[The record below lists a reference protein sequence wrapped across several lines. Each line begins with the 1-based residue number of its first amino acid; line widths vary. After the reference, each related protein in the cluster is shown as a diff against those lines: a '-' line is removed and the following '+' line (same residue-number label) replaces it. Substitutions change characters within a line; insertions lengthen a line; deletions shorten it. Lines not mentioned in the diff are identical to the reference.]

1 MKAPKPLLLT
11 AMLAMTAFQ
20 PAQAAESWFAT
31 KFIGEFNAA
40 YSGLEVAI
48 PNVVFNDT
56 NPADGYPESMTVKY
70 DVYSFG
76 TTTKRYS
83 SAAKTIATPALG
95 TCSNPEAAADNLD
108 LIRTWAG
115 RATTG
120 TRVTVVM
127 ELSFECN
134 GNDSSRTIV
143 YSANVNAA
151 NGSSWKYESPID
163 HWLQAADGID
173 KTNPPDGNNDVL
185 ALMMTHDVPA
195 GSNMRTVEIQFSNGT
210 VVTNKDYP
218 FIR

>member
-1 MKAPKPLLLT
+1 
-11 AMLAMTAFQ
+11 
-20 PAQAAESWFAT
+20 
-31 KFIGEFNAA
+31 
-40 YSGLEVAI
+40 
-48 PNVVFNDT
+48 
-56 NPADGYPESMTVKY
+56 MTVKY

-95 TCSNPEAAADNLD
+95 TCSNPEAAADSLD

-120 TRVTVVM
+120 TRVTVAM
-127 ELSFECN
+127 ELSFECD
-134 GNDSSRTIV
+134 GGDSSRTMV
-143 YSANVNAA
+143 FSANVNTA
-151 NGSSWKYESPID
+151 NGSSWKYESPIN

-173 KTNPPDGNNDVL
+173 KNNDGNNDVL
-185 ALMMTHDVPA
+185 ALMMNHDVST
-195 GSNMRTVEIQFSNGT
+195 GTNMRTVEIQFSNGT